1 MADGYSLHSTAWS
14 AFSTFHPPSGL
25 GSVSTICLVAA
36 PPVAVEVAVAPG
48 VAGALAV
55 PDAAVDAGAAVALVL
70 VGDAVTVTVL
80 ADCAPGD
87 PPPPHAASSAAVS
100 AAIPQRPA
108 RM

>member
-1 MADGYSLHSTAWS
+1 MAPDVVDA
-14 AFSTFHPPSGL
+14 
-25 GSVSTICLVAA
+25 LV
-36 PPVAVEVAVAPG
+36 E
-48 VAGALAV
+48 
-55 PDAAVDAGAAVALVL
+55 PDVAVDAGAAVVLVLVL

>member
-1 MADGYSLHSTAWS
+1 M
-14 AFSTFHPPSGL
+14 
-25 GSVSTICLVAA
+25 STICLVAD
-36 PPVAVEVAVAPG
+36 PPVAVEVAVAPD
-48 VAGALAV
+48 VADALDALAV
-55 PDAAVDAGAAVALVL
+55 PGAAVDVGAAVVLVL